1 MADYYT
7 LLTNAGIAYETAC
20 KAAGVPIKLT
30 QISVGDGGG
39 AVYNPAA
46 TATALKRE
54 VWRGPLNALFQD
66 EKNPSWL
73 LAEVTIPPDVGG
85 WYVREAGLWTDTGIL
100 YAIVK
105 YPESFK
111 PVLATSGSGKEFYI
125 RSIFETSNASLV
137 TLLIDD
143 TVVKA
148 TRAWVMSYLAEE
160 LGKLDGKQSVRVAAT
175 ANVVLNG
182 AQQIDG
188 VAVIAGDRVLLPN
201 QTLAKDNGLW
211 IVANGDWTRANDAN
225 VSAKVTPG
233 LTVMVEEGTLNGD
246 SLWHLTTNAP
256 ITLGTTALTFKMLA
270 GRTGIAAGTY
280 KSLSVDEYGRAT
292 AGSNPD
298 TLAGFG
304 IKDSYTKAEVEALIA
319 KASALPV
326 GSIVAFPVDTPP
338 PGFLELD
345 NSVRS
350 SATYPDLSAYLG
362 GKFNKGDEGVGNFRL
377 PEARGEFLRGWDH
390 GRGVDAGR
398 ASGSFQSDSLK
409 AHYHFLPTGSG
420 GGQVADPNGE
430 TPTVVLKDTAADWV
444 LRTEGDNPDLSIGR
458 VRTYNFGAATETRP
472 RNIAVMWCIKAW
484 NAPVNQGNIDVAALV
499 KEVSRLGSAVPVGAV
514 MAFPTGIVPPGFLEL
529 DGSVQSTATYPDLA
543 TYLGTTFNKGD
554 EGVGNFRLPESR
566 GEFLRGWD
574 HGRGVDSGRNFG
586 TYQADDFKAHN
597 HPPANNRPGFM
608 TNEFPTVQ
616 AYHAAASGGPQS
628 YSGEGQQIATTGNR
642 GGTETRPRNLAVMWC
657 IKAWNAPI
665 NQGSI
670 DVAALAKEVSQL
682 KSSVPVGAV
691 LSFPTGI
698 VPAGYLELD
707 GSVQSIAVYPDLAA
721 YLGTTFNKGDEGAGN
736 FRLPESRGEFL
747 RGWDHGRG
755 VDAGRTIGS
764 WQKATL
770 VAHDAVTSTAQAI
783 QAAASSWKLN
793 PDSSGKSHPVLGGD
807 VAFAAD
813 YPAAFLSS
821 GELTSPV
828 SLNQAALFTE
838 GHLVGTR
845 PRNLAVM
852 WCIKA
857 WNAPVNQG
865 SIDIAALAA
874 AVQTTSSNG
883 PIVGSLRGDKMQITV
898 ASSSGAIKVAG
909 VVVGNSNGKTRT
921 LRNFSQLI
929 DLASATK
936 GLGAM
941 DVGSAPVNGYVA
953 LYAFYNPDT
962 EAQGVMAWNCTSA
975 VAPVMYGG
983 SAPPAG
989 YTYSALIGVWP
1000 TNASGQFPNGYQEN
1014 RMFFG
1019 NSKEALS
1026 TQGGRSS
1033 YTPFSVASAV
1043 PMNAKQCQGFIG
1055 LSNASAG
1062 VNTYAA
1068 LGGENGVGNVQFA
1081 CNPSG
1086 AANGGPQSPFPL
1098 LPLTSPQTLYH
1109 TLSASAGIATFSIN
1123 ITAYKF

>member
-39 AVYNPAA
+39 SVYNPAA

-111 PVLATSGSGKEFYI
+111 PVLANSGSGKEFYI

-175 ANVVLNG
+175 TSVVLKG

-211 IVANGDWTRANDAN
+211 IVANGDWIRANDAN

-298 TLAGFG
+298 TLSGFG

-345 NSVRS
+345 NSVKS

-398 ASGSFQSDSLK
+398 ELGSAQVD
-409 AHYHFLPTGSG
+409 AMQGHYHSPVRTAGPGGVAQVNAISTTLTPNMNPGNINAPLVGTHVGAPTR
-420 GGQVADPNGE
+420 DLF
-430 TPTVVLKDTAADWV
+430 TPEFGVPRTAA
-444 LRTEGDNPDLSIGR
+444 
-458 VRTYNFGAATETRP
+458 ETRP
-472 RNIAVMWCIKAW
+472 RNVAVMWCIKAW

-529 DGSVQSTATYPDLA
+529 DGSVQSIATYPDLA
-543 TYLGTTFNKGD
+543 AYLSTKFNKGD
-554 EGVGNFRLPESR
+554 EGTGNFRLPESR

-574 HGRGVDSGRNFG
+574 HGRGIDIGRG
-586 TYQADDFKAHN
+586 LGSWQADDNKAHAHTYTRIPVFGN
-597 HPPANNRPGFM
+597 TGGAN
-608 TNEFPTVQ
+608 
-616 AYHAAASGGPQS
+616 AAGIVADNGTQTGSSNFASYMNTSGGS
-628 YSGEGQQIATTGNR
+628 EA
-642 GGTETRPRNLAVMWC
+642 RPRNLAVMWC

-691 LSFPTGI
+691 LSFPTGV

-707 GSVQSIAVYPDLAA
+707 GSVQSIATYPDLAA
-721 YLGTTFNKGDEGAGN
+721 YLGTKFNKGDEGAGN

-755 VDAGRTIGS
+755 IDAGRNVGSYQAGTKIQGDNAEAPAVQGIGNS
-764 WQKATL
+764 
-770 VAHDAVTSTAQAI
+770 DAIDADPAPDFKGDIYYTSTGVTALNTG
-783 QAAASSWKLN
+783 SYWKT
-793 PDSSGKSHPVLGGD
+793 V
-807 VAFAAD
+807 
-813 YPAAFLSS
+813 
-821 GELTSPV
+821 
-828 SLNQAALFTE
+828 
-838 GHLVGTR
+838 R

-865 SIDIAALAA
+865 SIDVAALAVLA
-874 AVQTTSSNG
+874 QQATESNQG
-883 PIVGSLRGDKMQITV
+883 T
-898 ASSSGAIKVAG
+898 AKVAT
-909 VVVGNSNGKTRT
+909 SNQLNTGSDDSVMVTPKK
-921 LRNFSQLI
+921 LRLGFEIS
-929 DLASATK
+929 LA
-936 GLGAM
+936 
-941 DVGSAPVNGYVA
+941 PNGYVVFPSW
-953 LYAFYNPDT
+953 LG
-962 EAQGVMAWNCTSA
+962 GVMFQWGQALMSGTTGNFNYPTAFRSQ
-975 VAPVMYGG
+975 VYQMVVSDGG
-983 SAPPAG
+983 SGAH
-989 YTYSALIGVWP
+989 
-1000 TNASGQFPNGYQEN
+1000 
-1014 RMFFG
+1014 
-1019 NSKEALS
+1019 
-1026 TQGGRSS
+1026 
-1033 YTPFSVASAV
+1033 SV
-1043 PMNAKQCQGFIG
+1043 
-1055 LSNASAG
+1055 
-1062 VNTYAA
+1062 
-1068 LGGENGVGNVQFA
+1068 
-1081 CNPSG
+1081 G
-1086 AANGGPQSPFPL
+1086 ATA
-1098 LPLTSPQTLYH
+1098 TS
-1109 TLSASAGIATFSIN
+1109 LSAF
-1123 ITAYKF
+1123 TAYSTLATTNFRYFAIGC

>member
-211 IVANGDWTRANDAN
+211 IVANGDWVRANDAN

-326 GSIVAFPVDTPP
+326 GSIVAFPVDSPP

-345 NSVRS
+345 NSVKS

-390 GRGVDAGR
+390 GRGVDPGR
-398 ASGSFQSDSLK
+398 AIGTLQSDLFGSHSHTHAADNSK
-409 AHYHFLPTGSG
+409 GISNVTIGTVAGSGQYAVTNSGNVTGSTG
-420 GGQVADPNGE
+420 G
-430 TPTVVLKDTAADWV
+430 
-444 LRTEGDNPDLSIGR
+444 S
-458 VRTYNFGAATETRP
+458 ETRP

-484 NAPVNQGNIDVAALV
+484 SAPVNQGNIDVAALV

-529 DGSVQSTATYPDLA
+529 DGSVQSIATYPDLA
-543 TYLGTTFNKGD
+543 AYLSTKFNKGD
-554 EGVGNFRLPESR
+554 EGTGNFRLPESR

-574 HGRGVDSGRNFG
+574 HGRGIDIGRG
-586 TYQADDFKAHN
+586 LGSWQADDNKAHAHTYTRIPVFGN
-597 HPPANNRPGFM
+597 TGGAN
-608 TNEFPTVQ
+608 
-616 AYHAAASGGPQS
+616 AAGIVADNGTQTGSSNFASYMNTSGGS
-628 YSGEGQQIATTGNR
+628 EA
-642 GGTETRPRNLAVMWC
+642 RPRNLAVMWC

-665 NQGSI
+665 NQGNI
-670 DVAALAKEVSQL
+670 DVAALANEVAQL

-691 LSFPTGI
+691 LSFPTGV

-707 GSVQSIAVYPDLAA
+707 GSVQSIATYPDLAA

-755 VDAGRTIGS
+755 VDVGRGIGTNQGQSMVDHYHTVLTADAGGVLNPIAGNLVGS
-764 WQKATL
+764 FTNLAPIPKPAGAGVLGATL
-770 VAHDAVTSTAQAI
+770 TSSI
-783 QAAASSWKLN
+783 H
-793 PDSSGKSHPVLGGD
+793 G
-807 VAFAAD
+807 
-813 YPAAFLSS
+813 PAAEK
-821 GELTSPV
+821 GG
-828 SLNQAALFTE
+828 TE
-838 GHLVGTR
+838 TR

-865 SIDIAALAA
+865 SIDVAALSDLAQQA
-874 AVQTTSSNG
+874 TELNQGTAKVATQAQVDAGGDDKTFVTPKKMRWGFSISVSGDMSGSYVVFPTWLGGLILQWGMTNAIASG
-883 PIVGSLRGDKMQITV
+883 ANYLQAFPIAYPMINPSVFITYPNTATDAPVGSTYIGQIKGISKANVT
-898 ASSSGAIKVAG
+898 I
-909 VVVGNSNGKTRT
+909 
-921 LRNFSQLI
+921 RNLGQ
-929 DLASATK
+929 ASAQFYYF
-936 GLGAM
+936 A
-941 DVGSAPVNGYVA
+941 VG
-953 LYAFYNPDT
+953 
-962 EAQGVMAWNCTSA
+962 
-975 VAPVMYGG
+975 
-983 SAPPAG
+983 
-989 YTYSALIGVWP
+989 
-1000 TNASGQFPNGYQEN
+1000 
-1014 RMFFG
+1014 R
-1019 NSKEALS
+1019 
-1026 TQGGRSS
+1026 
-1033 YTPFSVASAV
+1033 
-1043 PMNAKQCQGFIG
+1043 
-1055 LSNASAG
+1055 
-1062 VNTYAA
+1062 
-1068 LGGENGVGNVQFA
+1068 
-1081 CNPSG
+1081 
-1086 AANGGPQSPFPL
+1086 
-1098 LPLTSPQTLYH
+1098 
-1109 TLSASAGIATFSIN
+1109 
-1123 ITAYKF
+1123 

>member
-211 IVANGDWTRANDAN
+211 IVANGDWVRANDAN

-326 GSIVAFPVDTPP
+326 GSIVAFPVDSPP

-345 NSVRS
+345 NSVKS

-398 ASGSFQSDSLK
+398 AIGSSQMGTVTAFDSNPNPNLTVEVVQ
-409 AHYHFLPTGSG
+409 ATVAAAQADVFIPADYPGVARSYTTAGAVSSPVLVDG
-420 GGQVADPNGE
+420 G
-430 TPTVVLKDTAADWV
+430 VV
-444 LRTEGDNPDLSIGR
+444 
-458 VRTYNFGAATETRP
+458 RP
-472 RNIAVMWCIKAW
+472 RNISVMWCIKAW

-499 KEVSRLGSAVPVGAV
+499 KEVERLKSAVPVGAV
-514 MAFPTGIVPPGFLEL
+514 LAFPTGIVAPGYLEL
-529 DGSVQSTATYPDLA
+529 DGSVQSIATYPDLA
-543 TYLGTTFNKGD
+543 TYLGTTYNKG
-554 EGVGNFRLPESR
+554 N
-566 GEFLRGWD
+566 
-574 HGRGVDSGRNFG
+574 
-586 TYQADDFKAHN
+586 
-597 HPPANNRPGFM
+597 
-608 TNEFPTVQ
+608 
-616 AYHAAASGGPQS
+616 
-628 YSGEGQQIATTGNR
+628 
-642 GGTETRPRNLAVMWC
+642 
-657 IKAWNAPI
+657 
-665 NQGSI
+665 
-670 DVAALAKEVSQL
+670 
-682 KSSVPVGAV
+682 
-691 LSFPTGI
+691 
-698 VPAGYLELD
+698 
-707 GSVQSIAVYPDLAA
+707 
-721 YLGTTFNKGDEGAGN
+721 EGAGN

-755 VDAGRTIGS
+755 VDAGRAIG
-764 WQKATL
+764 
-770 VAHDAVTSTAQAI
+770 TAQAEEFKAHNHRYFDGTAATVDPAGGWQAGTI
-783 QAAASSWKLN
+783 NGAAASISA
-793 PDSSGKSHPVLGGD
+793 G
-807 VAFAAD
+807 
-813 YPAAFLSS
+813 AFLSGVDS
-821 GELTSPV
+821 GIAMQMVNAQNTVNTGGGE
-828 SLNQAALFTE
+828 
-838 GHLVGTR
+838 TR

-865 SIDIAALAA
+865 SIDVAALAVLAQQASETNQGTAKVATQAQTNAGADDSVIVTPKKLTWGFQFQKSSIGYCVFPSWLGGFIIQWGVYTIVSNTTDQTIAFPLTFPSA
-874 AVQTTSSNG
+874 ALSAVALSDYTPGSGS
-883 PIVGSLRGDKMQITV
+883 VGFVAMGALNKAGFTV
-898 ASSSGAIKVAG
+898 RSSSGTSTRWLA
-909 VVVGNSNGKTRT
+909 VG
-921 LRNFSQLI
+921 
-929 DLASATK
+929 
-936 GLGAM
+936 
-941 DVGSAPVNGYVA
+941 
-953 LYAFYNPDT
+953 
-962 EAQGVMAWNCTSA
+962 C
-975 VAPVMYGG
+975 
-983 SAPPAG
+983 
-989 YTYSALIGVWP
+989 
-1000 TNASGQFPNGYQEN
+1000 
-1014 RMFFG
+1014 
-1019 NSKEALS
+1019 
-1026 TQGGRSS
+1026 
-1033 YTPFSVASAV
+1033 
-1043 PMNAKQCQGFIG
+1043 
-1055 LSNASAG
+1055 
-1062 VNTYAA
+1062 
-1068 LGGENGVGNVQFA
+1068 
-1081 CNPSG
+1081 
-1086 AANGGPQSPFPL
+1086 
-1098 LPLTSPQTLYH
+1098 
-1109 TLSASAGIATFSIN
+1109 
-1123 ITAYKF
+1123 

>member
-20 KAAGVPIKLT
+20 KAAGLPIKLT

-160 LGKLDGKQSVRVAAT
+160 LGKLDGKQSVRVAAST
-175 ANVVLNG
+175 NIVLSG

-188 VAVIAGDRVLLPN
+188 VAVIAGDRVLLAN

-211 IVANGDWTRANDAN
+211 IVANGDWVRATDAN
-225 VSAKVTPG
+225 TSAKVTPG
-233 LTVMVEEGTLNGD
+233 LTVMVEEGTANGD

-280 KSLSVDEYGRAT
+280 KSLTVDEYGRAT
-292 AGSNPD
+292 AGANPE

-326 GSIVAFPVDTPP
+326 GSIVAFPVDAPP

-345 NSVRS
+345 NSVKS

-398 ASGSFQSDSLK
+398 GVGTYQTDDFKSHNHPPLSNRPGFMSNEYPTIQAYHGTSSSG
-409 AHYHFLPTGSG
+409 APTYSG
-420 GGQVADPNGE
+420 EGQQMATTGVRGGA
-430 TPTVVLKDTAADWV
+430 
-444 LRTEGDNPDLSIGR
+444 
-458 VRTYNFGAATETRP
+458 ETRP
-472 RNIAVMWCIKAW
+472 RNVAVMWCIKAW
-484 NAPVNQGNIDVAALV
+484 NAPVNQG
-499 KEVSRLGSAVPVGAV
+499 
-514 MAFPTGIVPPGFLEL
+514 T
-529 DGSVQSTATYPDLA
+529 
-543 TYLGTTFNKGD
+543 
-554 EGVGNFRLPESR
+554 
-566 GEFLRGWD
+566 
-574 HGRGVDSGRNFG
+574 
-586 TYQADDFKAHN
+586 
-597 HPPANNRPGFM
+597 
-608 TNEFPTVQ
+608 
-616 AYHAAASGGPQS
+616 
-628 YSGEGQQIATTGNR
+628 
-642 GGTETRPRNLAVMWC
+642 
-657 IKAWNAPI
+657 
-665 NQGSI
+665 I
-670 DVAALAKEVSQL
+670 DVAALAKEVERL
-682 KSSVPVGAV
+682 KSAVPVGAV
-691 LSFPTGI
+691 LAFPTGI
-698 VPAGYLELD
+698 VAPGYLELD
-707 GSVQSIAVYPDLAA
+707 GSVQSIATYPDLAA
-721 YLGTTFNKGDEGAGN
+721 FLGSTYNKGDEGIGN
-736 FRLPESRGEFL
+736 FRLPDSRGEFL

-770 VAHDAVTSTAQAI
+770 VAHDAVTSTGQAI
-783 QAAASSWKLN
+783 QAAVSSWKLN
-793 PDSSGKSHPVLGGD
+793 PDSTGKSHPVLGGD
-807 VAFAAD
+807 VASAAD
-813 YPAAFLSS
+813 YPAAFFSS
-821 GELTSPV
+821 GEINSAV

-865 SIDIAALAA
+865 SVDIAALAVLGQQA
-874 AVQTTSSNG
+874 TEIKQGTAKVSTQEQTDAGADDSTIVTPKKLRWGFQILKAING
-883 PIVGSLRGDKMQITV
+883 YIIFPSWLGGLIIQWGRVSGNGGTDITTAFPIAFPNAMYSLN
-898 ASSSGAIKVAG
+898 A
-909 VVVGNSNGKTRT
+909 T
-921 LRNFSQLI
+921 LNY
-929 DLASATK
+929 TP
-936 GLGAM
+936 
-941 DVGSAPVNGYVA
+941 GSAVNGYVDVGVSN
-953 LYAFYNPDT
+953 LNAFYGKHTFP
-962 EAQGVMAWNCTSA
+962 GVTVFHWVA
-975 VAPVMYGG
+975 VG
-983 SAPPAG
+983 S
-989 YTYSALIGVWP
+989 
-1000 TNASGQFPNGYQEN
+1000 
-1014 RMFFG
+1014 
-1019 NSKEALS
+1019 
-1026 TQGGRSS
+1026 
-1033 YTPFSVASAV
+1033 
-1043 PMNAKQCQGFIG
+1043 
-1055 LSNASAG
+1055 
-1062 VNTYAA
+1062 
-1068 LGGENGVGNVQFA
+1068 
-1081 CNPSG
+1081 
-1086 AANGGPQSPFPL
+1086 
-1098 LPLTSPQTLYH
+1098 
-1109 TLSASAGIATFSIN
+1109 
-1123 ITAYKF
+1123 